1 MTTPVLTY
9 AFQPVRVVDED
20 SRWPQATVV
29 YFMVL
34 AAEDAYLHLSEHYNS
49 IEQWILSGRQGPKP
63 QLPYYA

>member
-9 AFQPVRVVDED
+9 AFQPVRVVDAD

-34 AAEDAYLHLSEHYNS
+34 AAEDAYKYLSALCSYRALDSFRPPRAETS
-49 IEQWILSGRQGPKP
+49 VAIL
-63 QLPYYA
+63 